1 MEIILLISVVLTFFG
16 IFRSQINGSK
26 PSGLIDLKDTTSSW
40 VSDKSWISRLTPLFS
55 GLVLVYNLLLWIVNG
70 MNAIVDVIKYIFNIL
85 STIVLWVWNNIIH
98 PSIFLTAKLV
108 WHYLF
113 VFLWKLFLSSIS
125 SNKLKEVYKIK
136 NITFSFKVMVQ
147 IFSVSILF
155 FFISILFD
163 FGQVANYIL
172 ILFTLVFIQFQI
184 FESTNYFTS
193 SSSSTIRKLKIV
205 GTSIATSMAF
215 IGLVLL
221 FKNYSDKI
229 ILQGFG
235 VSIAQISIPI
245 VLISLY
251 VFIISTFFIAPFLNK
266 KDDNSFDLF
275 DFLKQSSIRIV
286 KYFYSLPFHFLGIL
300 IVSVVPI
307 IITLIMSFGI
317 NFTTNKSM
325 PEWSSTV
332 NNISSFIPIIKQN
345 KKSIKSVK
353 SEILQQDSIYNNDI
367 AIADSKIEDF
377 TFSLNEAEDLKGLL
391 VPNQILSFS
400 GNPFV
405 GETQKFSFLE
415 TISASNYMIK
425 IIKSSNDSIVSEFT
439 KYQKNK
445 REDGVI
451 NTYVFNHKWKN
462 PGTYRLE
469 ISPKNSCETGKPF
482 SKIINVDNKPEQ
494 KLAFKNPTGKNLI
507 CSGDTVL
514 FKADQSKWVES
525 WHWEL
530 PEGCKYISEDTES
543 SIEVVWGNQPGT
555 IRVYGVGAKGENQ
568 ISVTTGLLVN
578 IIPKIGSP
586 MVYVDMIEDE
596 KINYFEYPIREE
608 LFYTMVDAEKEIS
621 SLTDSLN
628 NASNSKLEIEN
639 SYKELQSSMNN
650 QISNYKD
657 KISDI
662 RIKIFGI
669 FLALIGFV
677 LFFSILFTNFWT
689 YMVNYNYFIYDYE
702 QEGIHYINSQISF
715 YKEKNKN
722 QPLLGWTILLLFSFL
737 LIGILNLG

>member
-1 MEIILLISVVLTFFG
+1 MEILLIITIVLTLFG

-26 PSGLIDLKDTTSSW
+26 PSGLIDLKDTTNSW
-40 VSDKSWISRLTPLFS
+40 ISDKSWISRLTPLFS
-55 GLVLVYNLLLWIVNG
+55 GLVVIYNLLLWIVNG
-70 MNAIVDVIKYIFNIL
+70 LNAIVDVIKYIFNIL
-85 STIVLWVWNNIIH
+85 RIIILWVWNNIIH
-98 PSIFLTAKLV
+98 PTIFLTAKLV
-108 WHYLF
+108 WHYLI
-113 VFLWKLFLSSIS
+113 VFLWKLFLTSIS
-125 SNKLKEVYKIK
+125 QNKLKEVFKRK
-136 NITFSFKVMVQ
+136 NIIYSFKVTVQ

-155 FFISILFD
+155 FFISRLFD
-163 FGQVANYIL
+163 FGQVVNSIL
-172 ILFTLVFIQFQI
+172 LLFTLVFIQFQI
-184 FESTNYFTS
+184 FESTNFFTNSTS
-193 SSSSTIRKLKIV
+193 STARKLKIV
-205 GTSIATSMAF
+205 GTSITTSMAF

-221 FKNYSDKI
+221 FKNHSDKI
-229 ILQGFG
+229 ILQGLG
-235 VSIAQISIPI
+235 VTIAQISIPI
-245 VLISLY
+245 ILISLY
-251 VFIISTFFIAPFLNK
+251 VFIISSFFIAPYLNK
-266 KDDNSFDLF
+266 MDNSSFDLF

-286 KYFYSLPFHFLGIL
+286 KYIYSLPFHFLGIL

-307 IITLIMSFGI
+307 AIALIMSFGI

-325 PEWSSTV
+325 PEWYSTA
-332 NNISSFIPIIKQN
+332 NNLSSFIPTIKQN
-345 KKSIKSVK
+345 KKSIKSVE
-353 SEILQQDSIYNNDI
+353 SEMLQQDSIYKNDI
-367 AIADSKIEDF
+367 AIVDSKIEDL
-377 TFSLNEAEDLKGLL
+377 TLTLNEAEDLKSLL
-391 VPNQILSFS
+391 LPNQILSFQ
-400 GNPFV
+400 GDPFV

-415 TISASNYMIK
+415 TISASNYVIK
-425 IIKSSNDSIVSEFT
+425 IIKSSNDSTIRKFT

-445 REDGVI
+445 REDSII

-462 PGTYRLE
+462 SGTYRLE
-469 ISPKNSCETGKPF
+469 ITPKNSCESGKPF

-494 KLAFKNPTGKNLI
+494 KLAFNNPAGKNLI
-507 CSGDTVL
+507 CAGDTVL

-543 SIEVVWGNQPGT
+543 LIEVVWGNKPGT

-596 KINYFEYPIREE
+596 TINYFEYPNREE

-621 SLTDSLN
+621 SLTDSLDSAN
-628 NASNSKLEIEN
+628 NSKLEIEN
-639 SYKELQSSMNN
+639 SFSELQSSMNN

-662 RIKIFGI
+662 RIEIFGL

-677 LFFSILFTNFWT
+677 LFLSILFTNLWT

-722 QPLLGWTILLLFSFL
+722 QPLLGWTILLLFSFM
-737 LIGILNLG
+737 LIGFFNLG

>member
-1 MEIILLISVVLTFFG
+1 MEILLIISTVLTLFG

-26 PSGLIDLKDTTSSW
+26 PSGLIDLKDTTNKW
-40 VSDKSWISRLTPLFS
+40 ISDKSWVSRLTPLFS
-55 GLVLVYNLLLWIVNG
+55 GLVIVYNLLLWIVNG
-70 MNAIVDVIKYIFNIL
+70 LNAIVDVIKYIFNIL
-85 STIVLWVWNNIIH
+85 RTIILWVWNNIIH
-98 PSIFLTAKLV
+98 PTIFLTAKLV
-108 WHYLF
+108 WHYLI

-125 SNKLKEVYKIK
+125 PNKLKEVFKRK
-136 NITFSFKVMVQ
+136 NIIFSFKVMVQ

-155 FFISILFD
+155 FFISRLFD

-172 ILFTLVFIQFQI
+172 ILFALVFIQFQI
-184 FESTNYFTS
+184 FESTNFFTS
-193 SSSSTIRKLKIV
+193 SSSSSIRKLKIV

-221 FKNYSDKI
+221 FKNHSDKI
-229 ILQGFG
+229 ILQGLG
-235 VSIAQISIPI
+235 VTIAQMSVPI
-245 VLISLY
+245 ILVSLY
-251 VFIISTFFIAPFLNK
+251 VFIISTFFIAPYLNK

-300 IVSVVPI
+300 IVSIVPI
-307 IITLIMSFGI
+307 IIALIMSFGI
-317 NFTTNKSM
+317 NLTTNKSM
-325 PEWSSTV
+325 PEWSSTA

-353 SEILQQDSIYNNDI
+353 SEMLQQDSIYKNDI
-367 AIADSKIEDF
+367 AIADSKIEDL
-377 TFSLNEAEDLKGLL
+377 TLSLNEAENLKSLL
-391 VPNQILSFS
+391 LPNQILSFQ
-400 GNPFV
+400 GDPFV

-415 TISASNYMIK
+415 TISASNYVIK
-425 IIKSSNDSIVSEFT
+425 IIKSSNDSIVREFD

-445 REDGVI
+445 REDGII

-482 SKIINVDNKPEQ
+482 SKIIDVDNKPEQ
-494 KLAFKNPTGKNLI
+494 KLAFKNPTGKNMI
-507 CSGDTVL
+507 CAGDTVL

-555 IRVYGVGAKGENQ
+555 IRVYGVGTKGENQ

-586 MVYVDMIEDE
+586 MVYVDMIDDE
-596 KINYFEYPIREE
+596 TINYFEYPTREE

-628 NASNSKLEIEN
+628 SASNSKLEIEN
-639 SYKELQSSMNN
+639 SFSELQSSMNN

-662 RIKIFGI
+662 RIEIFGLL
-669 FLALIGFV
+669 LALIGFI
-677 LFFSILFTNFWT
+677 LFFSILFTNLWT